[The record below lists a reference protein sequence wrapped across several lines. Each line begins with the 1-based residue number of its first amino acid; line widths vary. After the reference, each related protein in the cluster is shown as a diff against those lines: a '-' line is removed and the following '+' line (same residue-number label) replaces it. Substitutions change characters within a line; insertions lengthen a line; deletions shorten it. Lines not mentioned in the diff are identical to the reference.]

1 MMVQNLTYFGFT
13 ITVSDNCVTVYDSH
27 TTSNRSLIKEILQ
40 YVASKAPNKVMQHR
54 TINSLCN
61 EWIAHTRLY
70 NIGIAKSHTRNVDM
84 EYPISTLHSLAWT
97 ILGSI

>member
-1 MMVQNLTYFGFT
+1 MAQNLTYLGFT
-13 ITVSDNCVTVYDSH
+13 ITVSDNCVTVFDSYK
-27 TTSNRSLIKEILQ
+27 TTKRSLIKEVLS
-40 YVASKAPNKVMQHR
+40 YVASKAPNNVIQHR
-54 TINSLCN
+54 SINSLCN

-70 NIGIAKSHTRNVDM
+70 NMGIAKSHTRNVDM